1 MPGPAPK
8 PSKTRMAEGCRAHRP
23 LPKEPKYSATI
34 PEAPKGISASAKRI
48 WNELV
53 DEMAAAG
60 VLCRVDRNALWQLC
74 EDEALLVEA
83 RKMAAEQ
90 GTTALLTTPEGKQA
104 MQMIRDLSAR
114 IIVER
119 REFGLTPASR
129 TRVSV
134 ASRDSAQDEVHD
146 MLFGASGNGGFGM
159 RPN

>member
-8 PSKTRMAEGCRAHRP
+8 PSKTRIAEGFRAHRP
-23 LPKEPKYSATI
+23 LPNEPKYSTVI
-34 PEAPKGISASAKRI
+34 PETPKGISASAKRI

-60 VLCRVDRNALWQLC
+60 VLCRVDKNALWQLC

-83 RKMAAEQ
+83 RKMAAQQ

-129 TRVSV
+129 SRVSV
-134 ASRDSAQDEVHD
+134 VGRGSEEQGFNDT
-146 MLFGASGNGGFGM
+146 LFAIGKVDPDM